1 MRGLSVPSATS
12 GRLQVG
18 DIAIHHL
25 VAGQGAPAVLI
36 HGLACGHRMWV
47 RQRPLAGHHRLVLYD
62 QRGHGLTDAPDDPA
76 RYSAGHLAADLEGLL
91 DALRLGPA
99 HLVGFS
105 LGGGPAMALAA
116 RRPDLVKGLVLADV
130 GSFAED
136 PWRLQ
141 WLAGRWAALAA
152 AGDRD
157 ALVDEMLRGD
167 FFKAY
172 ANASPHRRRHMRAL
186 IATHPLHGL
195 RHTFERVLARRKP
208 LFRSTGL
215 LRSIRVPTL
224 VLAGGGDVVCRRA
237 AKLLASSIPGAE
249 LAWIAG
255 AGHMTPLEAPDAFN
269 ALVAGFLAR
278 HP

>member
-1 MRGLSVPSATS
+1 MRASS
-12 GRLQVG
+12 GRLRVG
-18 DIAIHHL
+18 DIDIHHASL
-25 VAGQGAPAVLI
+25 GRETGGRPPVVLI

-47 RQRPLAGHHRLVLYD
+47 RQRPLAARHHLVLYD

-76 RYSAGHLAADLEGLL
+76 RYSGPHLAADLAGLL
-91 DALRLGPA
+91 DALGLERV

-105 LGGGPAMALAA
+105 LGGGPAMAYAA
-116 RRPDLVKGLVLADV
+116 RHPDRVAGLVLADV

-141 WLAGRWAALAA
+141 WLAGRWSELAR
-152 AGDRD
+152 AGDRE
-157 ALVDEMLRGD
+157 ALIDEMLRGD

-172 ANASPHRRRHMRAL
+172 ANGHPRRRRHMRAL
-186 IATHPLHGL
+186 IAAHPLHGL
-195 RHTFERVLARRKP
+195 RHTFDGLLARRRP
-208 LFRSTGL
+208 LFRATGL

-237 AKLLASSIPGAE
+237 AKLMAATIPGAR
-249 LAWIAG
+249 LTWLPG
-255 AGHMTPLEAPDAFN
+255 VGHMTPLEAPTAFN
-269 ALVAGFLAR
+269 AALQDFLAV